1 MDSGD
6 SFPEPSEG
14 LQDRIHF
21 IFNNLSANNLGE
33 KVSPTHQPV
42 GGPDCWAYC
51 GVMSLHSLLPAPPLS
66 RPQAAEFKDLVQE
79 EHYGW
84 VARYLVIK
92 RVSSEQNFHSLYM
105 SFLDTLEMPPL
116 EEVIL
121 QETHRNIK
129 VGCTPLSCPRWVLQD
144 V

>member
-1 MDSGD
+1 
-6 SFPEPSEG
+6 
-14 LQDRIHF
+14 
-21 IFNNLSANNLGE
+21 
-33 KVSPTHQPV
+33 
-42 GGPDCWAYC
+42 
-51 GVMSLHSLLPAPPLS
+51 MSLHSLLPTPPLF

-129 VGCTPLSCPRWVLQD
+129 VGCTPLSCPGWVLQD